1 MAYYKNSAQSLHN
14 LLKYTMKIC
23 ISFWS
28 RLQGLYTLATKF
40 KKNSCSKYQTV
51 NSFLQFIIKTP
62 IQKTAIW
69 ITLFANTKFY
79 ISLLYPSFVQNSKS
93 GFLILNIR
101 CQISDSDIL
110 CSFHIRGSIYQGNI
124 YFLRVAILSFPPSNV
139 GEKKYC
145 ISLQS
150 SKSLCMSKN

>member
-1 MAYYKNSAQSLHN
+1 
-14 LLKYTMKIC
+14 MKIC

-28 RLQGLYTLATKF
+28 QLQGLYTSATNF

-62 IQKTAIW
+62 VQKTAIW
-69 ITLFANTKFY
+69 ITLFAIIKFY

-101 CQISDSDIL
+101 CQIPDNDIL
-110 CSFHIRGSIYQGNI
+110 CSFHIRGSIYQGNLC
-124 YFLRVAILSFPPSNV
+124 FLRVATLWFPQSNV
-139 GEKKYC
+139 GEKNTAYHYNLQNPHVCLKTSKICYINS
-145 ISLQS
+145 ISL
-150 SKSLCMSKN
+150 M